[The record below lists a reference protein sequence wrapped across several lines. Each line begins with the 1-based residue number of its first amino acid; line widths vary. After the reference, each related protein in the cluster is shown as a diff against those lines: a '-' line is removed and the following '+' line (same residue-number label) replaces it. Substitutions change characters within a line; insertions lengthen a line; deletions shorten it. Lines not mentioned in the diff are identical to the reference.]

1 MKKDVKKA
9 QAHMEDL
16 EKKIKECK
24 ADMKLTAKEMSFED
38 AAKLRDMMRYYENL
52 ALLKDPK
59 VTK

>member
-24 ADMKLTAKEMSFED
+24 ADMKLAAKEMRFED

-59 VTK
+59 VMK